1 MTTATAPERSD
12 QLEEVLLDDKR
23 RGELLADPAKFRA
36 FTVEY
41 ARKAMSD
48 GEIGK
53 AIESQTRAVLEKF
66 VKDQGFD
73 KPVRR
78 LPASDDAAKGK
89 ADPDAVGAD
98 LNGKFKSAGE
108 FYQKSWHGA
117 ITRSGID
124 ARLKALNESEGAEGQ
139 FLVPEEFRAELL
151 KISLETALVRPR
163 ARVIPMGRQTVSLP
177 AIRDTS
183 HASSVYGGVVVNWA
197 AEGADVSSN
206 TNQPTFAQARLDAK
220 KLTAYTVVGNEL
232 LSDSAIALEAT
243 LNPMFAEAIAYFEDD
258 AFIAGSGAGQ
268 PLGVLNADALVSV
281 SKETGQNADTI
292 VWENIVKMFSRMLP
306 SSLMRGVWYCNPD
319 VFPQLATMSL
329 SVGTGGSAVWLNNGV
344 AGPPATILGRPVFFT
359 EKSETVGDAGDLM
372 FVDFSY
378 YLIGDRQSLTVATSP
393 HVQFV
398 NDRTVWRFIQR
409 VDGRPAIDS
418 AITPRNGTNTLSPM
432 VALAARA

>member
-36 FTVEY
+36 FTHEY
-41 ARKAMSD
+41 ARNAMRD
-48 GEIGK
+48 GEIAK
-53 AIESQTRAVLEKF
+53 AIRSQMDEVLEKF

-78 LPASDDAAKGK
+78 LPASDDADKGQK
-89 ADPDAVGAD
+89 PNSEAAGAELD
-98 LNGKFKSAGE
+98 GKFKNAGE
-108 FYQKSWHGA
+108 FYKAAWH
-117 ITRSGID
+117 RSGPD
-124 ARLKALNESEGAEGQ
+124 TRLKVLNESEGADGG

-206 TNQPTFAQARLDAK
+206 TNQPTFSQVRLTAK
-220 KLTAYTVVGNEL
+220 KQTAYTVLGNEL
-232 LSDSAIALEAT
+232 LADSAIAVEAT
-243 LNPMFAEAIAYFEDD
+243 VNPLFAEALSYFEDD
-258 AFIAGSGAGQ
+258 AFVAGSGAGQ
-268 PLGVLNADALVSV
+268 PLGVLNADALISV
-281 SKETGQNADTI
+281 SKETGQNADTV
-292 VWENIVKMFSRMLP
+292 VWENIVKMFARMLP

-359 EKSETVGDAGDLM
+359 EKGETVGDAGDLM

>member
-1 MTTATAPERSD
+1 MTTVTAPERSD

-124 ARLKALNESEGAEGQ
+124 ARLGQ
-139 FLVPEEFRAELL
+139 YRVHEPDTLLFVTWRIGCVVANQVPEQLDR
-151 KISLETALVRPR
+151 
-163 ARVIPMGRQTVSLP
+163 
-177 AIRDTS
+177 
-183 HASSVYGGVVVNWA
+183 
-197 AEGADVSSN
+197 
-206 TNQPTFAQARLDAK
+206 TFADIRH
-220 KLTAYTVVGNEL
+220 GE
-232 LSDSAIALEAT
+232 
-243 LNPMFAEAIAYFEDD
+243 
-258 AFIAGSGAGQ
+258 
-268 PLGVLNADALVSV
+268 
-281 SKETGQNADTI
+281 
-292 VWENIVKMFSRMLP
+292 
-306 SSLMRGVWYCNPD
+306 
-319 VFPQLATMSL
+319 
-329 SVGTGGSAVWLNNGV
+329 
-344 AGPPATILGRPVFFT
+344 
-359 EKSETVGDAGDLM
+359 
-372 FVDFSY
+372 
-378 YLIGDRQSLTVATSP
+378 
-393 HVQFV
+393 
-398 NDRTVWRFIQR
+398 
-409 VDGRPAIDS
+409 
-418 AITPRNGTNTLSPM
+418 
-432 VALAARA
+432 

>member
-41 ARKAMSD
+41 ARKAMND
-48 GEIGK
+48 GEIGR

-89 ADPDAVGAD
+89 TDPDAVGAD

-108 FYQKSWHGA
+108 FYQRAWHGT

-124 ARLKALNESEGAEGQ
+124 ARLKALNESEGAEGG

-151 KISLETALVRPR
+151 RISLETALVRPR
-163 ARVIPMGRQTVSLP
+163 ARVIPMGRQTLAVP
-177 AIRDTS
+177 AIRDAS
-183 HASSVYGGVVVNWA
+183 HATTVYGGVTVNWA
-197 AEGADVSSN
+197 AEGADISSN

-220 KLTAYTVVGNEL
+220 KLTAYTVVSNEL
-232 LSDSAIALEAT
+232 LADSAIALEAT

-268 PLGVLNADALVSV
+268 PLGVLNADALISV
-281 SKETGQNADTI
+281 AKETGQNADTV

-306 SSLMRGVWYCNPD
+306 SSLMRGVW
-319 VFPQLATMSL
+319 
-329 SVGTGGSAVWLNNGV
+329 
-344 AGPPATILGRPVFFT
+344 
-359 EKSETVGDAGDLM
+359 
-372 FVDFSY
+372 
-378 YLIGDRQSLTVATSP
+378 
-393 HVQFV
+393 
-398 NDRTVWRFIQR
+398 
-409 VDGRPAIDS
+409 
-418 AITPRNGTNTLSPM
+418 
-432 VALAARA
+432 